1 VPLTA
6 RDVVRT
12 LVLRG
17 VAAGALAGLIA
28 FVFARIFAEPV
39 IQAAIDYEGQ
49 RDEVQ
54 QKLEAAAGIPA
65 GPEEAELFSR
75 VLQGNLGI
83 GLGMLLFGAGL
94 GALFAVAFCLCWGRF
109 GRLRPRTLA
118 MLLALGGFVTLY
130 LVPFLKYPANPP
142 AVGNHET
149 IQARSGLYLI
159 MVLGSVIAALFA
171 VWLGRRLVER
181 LGQWNAT
188 LVGILGF
195 LVVTGLLMAVLPA
208 FGELAS
214 DVAQY
219 GPHMTETPREIRDG
233 QGAILLGG
241 FDADLLYQFR
251 LYSVGAALL
260 LWTVLGLAFAPLA
273 ERVLSSERGERY
285 FEPVSG

>member
-1 VPLTA
+1 M
-6 RDVVRT
+6 VRT

-54 QKLEAAAGIPA
+54 AKLEAAAGIPA

-75 VLQGNLGI
+75 TLQGNLGI

-94 GALFAVAFCLCWGRF
+94 GALFAVAFCLFWGRV
-109 GRLRPRTLA
+109 GRLGPRPLV
-118 MLLALGGFVTLY
+118 MLLALGGFVTVY
-130 LVPFLKYPANPP
+130 LVPFVKYPANPP

-149 IQARSGLYLI
+149 IQARAGLYLI

-181 LGQWNAT
+181 LGRWNAT
-188 LVGILGF
+188 LAGILGF
-195 LVVTGLLMAVLPA
+195 LVLTGLLMVVLPS

-219 GPHMTETPREIRDG
+219 GPHATETPREIRDSH
-233 QGAILLGG
+233 GAILLGG
-241 FDADLLYQFR
+241 FDADSLYEFR

-260 LWTVLGLAFAPLA
+260 LWAVLGLVFAPVA
-273 ERVLSSERGERY
+273 ERVLGSERGERY

>member
-1 VPLTA
+1 
-6 RDVVRT
+6 VVRT

-17 VAAGALAGLIA
+17 VGAGALAGLIA

-75 VLQGNLGI
+75 ALQGNLGI

-94 GALFAVAFCLCWGRF
+94 GALFAVAFCLSWGRL
-109 GRLRPRTLA
+109 GRLRPRTLV
-118 MLLALGGFVTLY
+118 MLLALAGFVTIY
-130 LVPFLKYPANPP
+130 LVPFIKYPANPP

-159 MVLGSVIAALFA
+159 MVLGSVIAALLA
-171 VWLGRRLVER
+171 VWLGRRLTGR
-181 LGQWNAT
+181 LGHWNAA
-188 LVGILGF
+188 LVGVLGF
-195 LVVTGLLMAVLPA
+195 LVVTGLLMAVLPSI
-208 FGELAS
+208 GELAS

-219 GPHMTETPREIRDG
+219 GPHATETPREIRDSHG
-233 QGAILLGG
+233 SILLGG
-241 FDADLLYQFR
+241 FDADSLYQFR
-251 LYSVGAALL
+251 LYSIGAALL
-260 LWTVLGLAFAPLA
+260 LWTILGLGFAPVA